1 VTGDKSILEDLQDSL
16 HDPTM
21 DEAHRNSILIHKNIL
36 YEAYDLVHNA
46 RSETYDHPL
55 DNFGRTAKIWQ
66 VILEDIIKPGSVL
79 TPEMVGLCQIGVK
92 LAREVHLQKRD
103 NLVDIAGY
111 AEAIEWLKHE
121 QVRRNASSKSLSLD
135 SGERRSESSASTS
148 GTGTDGNVPSA
159 GLVRIVAQ

>member
-1 VTGDKSILEDLQDSL
+1 MTGDKSILEDMQDPL
-16 HDPTM
+16 HDPSM

-92 LAREVHLQKRD
+92 LAREVHLPKRD
-103 NLVDIAGY
+103 NRTDIAGY
-111 AEAIEWLKHE
+111 AEAIEWVISERK
-121 QVRRNASSKSLSLD
+121 RRESSKSPSLGSD
-135 SGERRSESSASTS
+135 EKRSESSASTS
-148 GTGTDGNVPSA
+148 GTGTDGLAQSA
-159 GLVRIVAQ
+159 GLVRRVVQ